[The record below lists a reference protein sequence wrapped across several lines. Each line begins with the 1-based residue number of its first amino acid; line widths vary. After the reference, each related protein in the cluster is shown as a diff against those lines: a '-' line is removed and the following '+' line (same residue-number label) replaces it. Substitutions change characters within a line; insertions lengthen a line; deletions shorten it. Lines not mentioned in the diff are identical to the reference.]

1 MAQAARKGG
10 AYPPRMRKDEGF
22 LEWLAEL
29 LEPMGKVSLR
39 RMFGGHGLYID
50 GLFVAIVADGRP
62 YFKADAETQADFVAA
77 GCAPFLF
84 ESRGKSIP
92 SSYWSVPES
101 ALDSAED
108 MRPWA
113 RRAIAAALRK
123 PAVKAAKKAAKE
135 VAKKA
140 AAPLR
145 PARSAAS
152 ASKPR

>member
-1 MAQAARKGG
+1 MHN
-10 AYPPRMRKDEGF
+10 DEGF

-29 LEPMGKVSLR
+29 LEPLGKVSLR

-50 GLFVAIVADGRP
+50 GLFVAIVVDGRP
-62 YFKADAETQADFVAA
+62 YFKADAETQAEFVAA
-77 GCAPFLF
+77 GCAPFVF
-84 ESRGKSIP
+84 ESRGKPVP

-101 ALDSAED
+101 AFDSAED

-123 PAVKAAKKAAKE
+123 PAVKAARKAAKKAARP
-135 VAKKA
+135 AGKK

-152 ASKPR
+152 ASKPRSPRAR

>member
-1 MAQAARKGG
+1 
-10 AYPPRMRKDEGF
+10 MRTDEGF

-29 LEPMGKVSLR
+29 LEPLGRVTLR
-39 RMFGGHGLYID
+39 RMFGGHGVYVD
-50 GLFVAIVADGRP
+50 GVFMAIVADGRP
-62 YFKADAETQADFVAA
+62 YFKADAETEADFVAA
-77 GCAPFLF
+77 GCTPFLF
-84 ESRGKSIP
+84 ESRGKSVP

-101 ALDSAED
+101 ALDSADD

-123 PAVKAAKKAAKE
+123 PTVRAAKKAARKTAKQA
-135 VAKKA
+135 AKK

-145 PARSAAS
+145 PARSATS

>member
-1 MAQAARKGG
+1 
-10 AYPPRMRKDEGF
+10 
-22 LEWLAEL
+22 
-29 LEPMGKVSLR
+29 V
-39 RMFGGHGLYID
+39 
-50 GLFVAIVADGRP
+50 
-62 YFKADAETQADFVAA
+62 
-77 GCAPFLF
+77 
-84 ESRGKSIP
+84 P

-123 PAVKAAKKAAKE
+123 PAVKAAKKAAKK

>member
-1 MAQAARKGG
+1 
-10 AYPPRMRKDEGF
+10 MRTDEGF

-29 LEPMGKVSLR
+29 LEPLGRVTLR
-39 RMFGGHGLYID
+39 RMFGGHGVYVD
-50 GLFVAIVADGRP
+50 GVFMAIGADGRP
-62 YFKADAETQADFVAA
+62 YFKADAETEADFAAA
-77 GCAPFLF
+77 GCTPFLF
-84 ESRGKSIP
+84 ESRGKSVP

-101 ALDSAED
+101 ALDSADD

-123 PAVKAAKKAAKE
+123 PTVRAAKKAARKTARQA
-135 VAKKA
+135 AKK

-145 PARSAAS
+145 PARSATS

>member
-1 MAQAARKGG
+1 
-10 AYPPRMRKDEGF
+10 MRNDNGF

-29 LEPMGKVSLR
+29 LEPMGKVSVR
-39 RMFGGHGLYID
+39 RMFGGHGLYLD

-62 YFKADAETQADFVAA
+62 FFKADAHTEADFLAA
-77 GCAPFLF
+77 GCTPFIF

-123 PAVKAAKKAAKE
+123 PAVTAAKKAAKRS
-135 VAKKA
+135 AKKTA
-140 AAPLR
+140 KKSPAPLR